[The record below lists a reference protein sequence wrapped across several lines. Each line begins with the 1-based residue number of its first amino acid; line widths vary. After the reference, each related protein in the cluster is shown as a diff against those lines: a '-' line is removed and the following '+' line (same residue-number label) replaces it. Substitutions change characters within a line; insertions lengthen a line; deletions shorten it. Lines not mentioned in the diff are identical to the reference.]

1 MTTKKAP
8 LEDLNVIVSGQGG
21 DGSLTVVNILADVL
35 RNNGLRVYTE
45 RDVLSRIK
53 GGITAANLRA
63 YKGEKLTISSH
74 IDLLVAF
81 DQLAVS
87 KYAFRLNAKS
97 IVVYDS
103 SIGELAAE
111 SSGLPSGTRMIG
123 VPLSRHAVKNFRR
136 DIYKNSISFAVIGR
150 LVGIGDDAL
159 RVAFDK
165 RFGPRGKQMLESNL
179 LALDIG
185 FSLAE
190 EAGLSID
197 DSLYE
202 LDEKDGYSPEGGHM
216 LITGN
221 EATAFGFAVAGGKFY
236 AGYPITPSTEI
247 MEWLI
252 PWLPKFGG
260 VVKQAEDELSAIN
273 MAIGAALTGTRTMT
287 ATCGP
292 GIALMQEGIGQ
303 LGMGEIPLV
312 IVDAQRSGP
321 STGMPTKP
329 EQSDINLMVYG
340 GAGDFPRVVLAPGH
354 PEDCFHIAVKAT
366 NLAEKYQVPVFI
378 ALDQGLSQNTAT
390 VDPIKLSD
398 VEIDRGKRMDA
409 DTLASMEVY
418 KRYEFTEDGVS
429 PFSPPGTPG
438 GMSLVTG
445 NEHDEFG
452 LVSVDPTN
460 RVKQV
465 KKRGKKLESMGPEL
479 PRAVTYGIETADIG
493 FIGIGL
499 TYGVILEVM
508 DILAEKDIHSQYHQ
522 VRTICPM
529 LEETGSFT
537 HRCKSVFVLEY
548 NAGAQLAKVI
558 IANGG
563 NESHIHSI
571 LRYDGVP
578 MNSGDV
584 VKQVLEHLGIKE
596 EEVA

>member
-1 MTTKKAP
+1 MNSPKAP

-53 GGITAANLRA
+53 GGITASNLRA
-63 YKGEKLTISSH
+63 YIGERLCISSK

-81 DQLAVS
+81 DQLAVN
-87 KYAFRLNAKS
+87 KYAFRLNPKS
-97 IVVYDS
+97 IVIYDS
-103 SIGELAAE
+103 SIGDITDTTK
-111 SSGLPSGTRMIG
+111 LPSGVTLIG

-136 DIYKNSISFAVIGR
+136 DIYKNSIAFSVIGR
-150 LVGIGDDAL
+150 VVGISDDDL
-159 RVAFDK
+159 KVAFTK
-165 RFGPRGKQMLESNL
+165 RFSPRGKQMLESNL

-185 FSLAE
+185 FSLADK
-190 EAGLSID
+190 AGWTPEK
-197 DSLYE
+197 SLYQLSKVSE
-202 LDEKDGYSPEGGHM
+202 TGKYM
-216 LITGN
+216 LMTGN
-221 EATAFGFAVAGGKFY
+221 EATAFGFAVAGGKFF
-236 AGYPITPSTEI
+236 AGYPITPSTEV

-303 LGMGEIPLV
+303 LGMGEIPVV
-312 IVDAQRSGP
+312 IVDVQRSGP

-329 EQSDINLMVYG
+329 EQSDMNLLVYG

-354 PEDCFHIAVKAT
+354 PEDCFHIAVLAT
-366 NLAEKYQVPVFI
+366 NICEKYQVPVFI
-378 ALDQGLSQNTAT
+378 ASDQGLGQNSAT
-390 VDPIKLSD
+390 VKPIDIES
-398 VEIDRGKRMDA
+398 VEIDRGKRLTKD
-409 DTLASMEVY
+409 DLESMEVY
-418 KRYEFTEDGVS
+418 KRYEFTDDGVS

-460 RVKQV
+460 RIRQV
-465 KKRGKKLESMGPEL
+465 KKREKKLQSMVPEL
-479 PRAVTYGIETADIG
+479 PRAVTYGVETAEIG
-493 FIGIGL
+493 FIGVGM
-499 TYGVILEVM
+499 TYGVILETM
-508 DILAEKDIHSQYHQ
+508 DILAESDIHTQFHH
-522 VRTICPM
+522 VRSLCPM
-529 LEETGSFT
+529 LDETPAFT
-537 HRCKSVFVLEY
+537 QRVKTVFVLEY
-548 NAGAQLAKVI
+548 NSGAQLANII

-563 NESHIHSI
+563 KREHIKSI

-578 MNSGDV
+578 MNSKEI
-584 VKQVLEHLGIKE
+584 VKEVIDYLGIKKV
-596 EEVA
+596 EVA

>member
-1 MTTKKAP
+1 MNSPKAP

-53 GGITAANLRA
+53 GGITASNLRA
-63 YKGEKLTISSH
+63 YIGERLCISSK

-81 DQLAVS
+81 DQLAVN
-87 KYAFRLNAKS
+87 KYAFRLNPKS
-97 IVVYDS
+97 IVIYDS
-103 SIGELAAE
+103 SIGDI
-111 SSGLPSGTRMIG
+111 SDTTKLPSGVTLIG

-136 DIYKNSISFAVIGR
+136 DIYKNSIAFSVIGR
-150 LVGIGDDAL
+150 VVGISDDDL
-159 RVAFDK
+159 KVAFTK
-165 RFGPRGKQMLESNL
+165 RFSPRGKQMLESNL

-185 FSLAE
+185 FSLADK
-190 EAGLSID
+190 AGWTPEK
-197 DSLYE
+197 SLYQLSKVSE
-202 LDEKDGYSPEGGHM
+202 TGKYM
-216 LITGN
+216 LMTGN
-221 EATAFGFAVAGGKFY
+221 EATAFGFAVAGGKFF
-236 AGYPITPSTEI
+236 AGYPITPSTEV

-303 LGMGEIPLV
+303 LGMGEIPVV
-312 IVDAQRSGP
+312 IVDVQRSGP

-329 EQSDINLMVYG
+329 EQSDMNLLVYG

-354 PEDCFHIAVKAT
+354 PEDCFHIAVLAT
-366 NLAEKYQVPVFI
+366 NICEKYQVPVFI
-378 ALDQGLSQNTAT
+378 ASDQGLGQNSAT
-390 VDPIKLSD
+390 VKPIDIES
-398 VEIDRGKRMDA
+398 VEIDRGKRLTKD
-409 DTLASMEVY
+409 DLESMEVY

-460 RVKQV
+460 RIRQV
-465 KKRGKKLESMGPEL
+465 KKREKKLQSMVPEL
-479 PRAVTYGIETADIG
+479 PRAVTYGVETAEIG
-493 FIGIGL
+493 FIGVGM
-499 TYGVILEVM
+499 TYGVILETM
-508 DILAEKDIHSQYHQ
+508 DILAESDIHTQFHH
-522 VRTICPM
+522 VRSLCPM
-529 LEETGSFT
+529 LDETPAFT
-537 HRCKSVFVLEY
+537 QRVKTVFVLEY
-548 NAGAQLAKVI
+548 NSGAQLANII

-563 NESHIHSI
+563 KREHIKSI

-578 MNSGDV
+578 MNSKEI
-584 VKQVLEHLGIKE
+584 VKEVIDYLGIKKV
-596 EEVA
+596 EVA

>member
-1 MTTKKAP
+1 MTSEKTP

-35 RNNGLRVYTE
+35 RNNGLQVYTE

-53 GGITAANLRA
+53 GGITASSLRA
-63 YKGEKLTISSH
+63 YNGEKLTISSH

-87 KYAFRLNAKS
+87 KYAFRLNTKS
-97 IVVYDS
+97 VVVYDS
-103 SIGELAAE
+103 SIGELSPE
-111 SSGLPSGTRMIG
+111 TCGLASGTRMIG

-159 RVAFDK
+159 KVAFTK

-190 EAGLSID
+190 EAGLTID

-202 LDEKDGYSPEGGHM
+202 LTEIKGSDSSDDM

-221 EATAFGFAVAGGKFY
+221 EATALGFAVAGGKFF
-236 AGYPITPSTEI
+236 AGYPITPSTEV

-390 VDPIKLSD
+390 VKRFNLSD
-398 VEIDRGKRMDA
+398 VEIDRGKRMTAESLDA
-409 DTLASMEVY
+409 MEVY

-429 PFSPPGTPG
+429 PFAPPGTPG

-465 KKRGKKLESMGPEL
+465 QKREKKLESMKSEL
-479 PRAVTYGIETADIG
+479 PKAVTYGIETADIG
-493 FIGIGL
+493 FIGVGL

-508 DILAEKDIHSQYHQ
+508 DILAERDIHSQYHQ

-529 LEETGSFT
+529 LEETGAFT
-537 HRCKSVFVLEY
+537 HRCKNVFVLEY

-563 NESHIHSI
+563 NENNIHSI

-578 MNSGDV
+578 MNSGDI
-584 VKQVLEHLGIKE
+584 VKRVIEHLGIKE

>member
-1 MTTKKAP
+1 MNTHKAP

-53 GGITAANLRA
+53 GGITASNLRA
-63 YKGEKLTISSH
+63 YNGERLCISSN

-87 KYAFRLNAKS
+87 KYAFRLNPKS
-97 IVVYDS
+97 IVIYDS
-103 SIGELAAE
+103 SVGEITDT
-111 SSGLPSGTRMIG
+111 SKLPNGVTMIG

-150 LVGIGDDAL
+150 VVGISDDDL

-165 RFGPRGKQMLESNL
+165 RFAPRGKQMLESNL

-185 FSLAE
+185 FGLADKAGWTPDKSLF
-190 EAGLSID
+190 
-197 DSLYE
+197 E
-202 LDEKDGYSPEGGHM
+202 LTKVSEQGKYM
-216 LITGN
+216 LMTGN
-221 EATAFGFAVAGGKFY
+221 EATALGFAVAGGKFF
-236 AGYPITPSTEI
+236 AGYPITPSTEV

-303 LGMGEIPLV
+303 LGMGEIPVV
-312 IVDAQRSGP
+312 IVDVQRSGP

-329 EQSDINLMVYG
+329 EQSDMNLLVYG

-354 PEDCFHIAVKAT
+354 PEDCFHISVLAT
-366 NLAEKYQVPVFI
+366 NLCEKYQLPVFI
-378 ALDQGLSQNTAT
+378 ASDQGLGQNSAT
-390 VDPIKLSD
+390 VAPLDLEK
-398 VEIDRGKRMDA
+398 VVIDRGKRLDA
-409 DTLASMEVY
+409 DQLKEMEVY
-418 KRYEFTEDGVS
+418 KRYEFTDDGVS
-429 PFSPPGTPG
+429 SFAPPGTPG

-460 RVKQV
+460 RIKQV
-465 KKRGKKLESMGPEL
+465 KKREKKLTTMVPEL
-479 PRAVTYGIETADIG
+479 PRAVSYGVETADIG
-493 FIGIGL
+493 FIGVGM

-508 DILAEKDIHSQYHQ
+508 DILAESDIHTQFHQ
-522 VRTICPM
+522 VRSIHPM
-529 LEETGSFT
+529 LDETPAFT
-537 HRCKSVFVLEY
+537 DRVKNVFVLEY
-548 NAGAQLAKVI
+548 NAGGQLFNI
-558 IANGG
+558 ISSNGG
-563 NESHIHSI
+563 NKDHMTSI

-578 MNSGDV
+578 FNA
-584 VKQVLEHLGIKE
+584 KQVV
-596 EEVA
+596 EEVREILGLPDKKEVDVA